1 MMAPMAARP
10 PTFRF
15 ADTCR
20 TLAAAARAAGL
31 EAPSFRS
38 PPGVAGA
45 VRTVRFRAEG
55 PAVVSVA
62 HRDRPSLAVAADL
75 IEGVVVV
82 NRLDSGQAI
91 RARSALWEAVSAM
104 VATDEAA

>member
-1 MMAPMAARP
+1 MAARP
-10 PTFRF
+10 PSFRF

-45 VRTVRFRAEG
+45 VRTVRFRPDG
-55 PAVVSVA
+55 PAVVSVV
-62 HRDRPSLAVAADL
+62 HRGRPSLAVAADL

-91 RARSALWEAVSAM
+91 RARSALWEAVSAL
-104 VATDEAA
+104 VGDERAA